1 MIASSRHIA
10 RSARAP
16 FGVRALSALCACALA
31 VSLSF
36 ALVPATAFA
45 GVAKTDVVAGETVES
60 RGLAVSQCPSIDATY
75 AYVVDGNGTVYFER
89 NPDTQTHIASV
100 TKIMTAI
107 VALENSQLTDQ
118 VTVSAEAASIGES
131 SASLKEG
138 DVLSMEDAIKALLTS
153 SGNDAAIA
161 IADTV
166 GAKLG
171 GEGGARAAFSPMVWR
186 IRCR

>member
-1 MIASSRHIA
+1 M
-10 RSARAP
+10 
-16 FGVRALSALCACALA
+16 RALSALCACVLA

-60 RGLAVSQCPSIDATY
+60 RGLAVSQCPSVDATY
-75 AYVVDGNGTVYFER
+75 VYVIDGNGTLYFER
-89 NPDTQTHIASV
+89 DPDKQTHIASV

-138 DVLSMEDAIKALLTS
+138 DVLSMEEAI
-153 SGNDAAIA
+153 
-161 IADTV
+161 
-166 GAKLG
+166 
-171 GEGGARAAFSPMVWR
+171 
-186 IRCR
+186 